1 MNEKDSILLE
11 GNCGKDMINVFN
23 EFAVW
28 KELKNMLNNEYN
40 KIISNEEKFKSLI
53 RNKEKNGI
61 RDFAI
66 ENAEKYKFISS
77 VMF

>member
-1 MNEKDSILLE
+1 
-11 GNCGKDMINVFN
+11 MINIFN

-28 KELKNMLNNEYN
+28 KELKSMLTNEYN

-61 RDFAI
+61 REFVI
-66 ENAEKYKFISS
+66 ENAEKYNIYYI
-77 VMF
+77 MY